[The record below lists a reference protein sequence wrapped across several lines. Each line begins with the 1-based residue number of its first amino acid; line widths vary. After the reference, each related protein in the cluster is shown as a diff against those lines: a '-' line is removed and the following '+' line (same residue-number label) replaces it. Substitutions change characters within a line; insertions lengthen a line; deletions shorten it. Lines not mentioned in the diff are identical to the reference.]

1 MRLIVPSLLLLVAGC
16 AATPKESARAEA
28 EGAQRADKLATR
40 LAGYTP
46 GQPQDCLPSLPANR
60 STETIGSTILYVESA
75 KRLYRNDTTGGCES
89 AEHGDYYVTVS
100 PSGRLCRGDIAR
112 TVQPVG
118 GNVPTGSCA
127 LGVFV
132 PYTRP

>member
-16 AATPKESARAEA
+16 AATPKETARAA
-28 EGAQRADKLATR
+28 AAQARQADRLATR

-46 GQPQDCLPSLPANR
+46 GRPQDCLPTIRPAA
-60 STETIGSTILYVESA
+60 STETIGATILYVQSV
-75 KRLYRNDTTGGCES
+75 KLLYRNDTTGGCEN
-89 AEHGDYYVTVS
+89 AEHGDYYGTVS
-100 PSGRLCRGDIAR
+100 PIGRLCRGDIAR
-112 TVQPVG
+112 TFQANT

-127 LGVFV
+127 LGAFV

>member
-16 AATPKESARAEA
+16 AATPKETARAEA
-28 EGAQRADKLATR
+28 DQAQRADRLATR
-40 LAGYTP
+40 LAGFTP
-46 GQPQDCLPSLPANR
+46 GQPQDCLPTIRPSA
-60 STETIGSTILYVESA
+60 STETIGSTILYVQSS
-75 KRLYRNDTTGGCES
+75 KLLYRNDTTGGCES

-112 TVQPVG
+112 TIQPVG
-118 GNVPTGSCA
+118 GNIPTGSCA
-127 LGVFV
+127 LGAFV

>member
-16 AATPKESARAEA
+16 AATPKETARAEA
-28 EGAQRADKLATR
+28 DQAQRANKLATR
-40 LAGYTP
+40 LAGFTP
-46 GQPQDCLPSLPANR
+46 GHPQDCLQNFPGDR
-60 STETIGSTILYVESA
+60 SSETIGSTILYVQSP
-75 KRLYRNDTTGGCES
+75 KLIYRNDTTGGCES

-112 TVQPVG
+112 TVQPNA
-118 GNVPTGSCA
+118 GNIPTGSCA
-127 LGVFV
+127 LGAFV